1 MPQDEGLIADMQSS
15 WGSTFDALN
24 NAQRLWILQSV
35 GLNLFNADPNS
46 ILNSEHDD
54 EIEEAIE
61 RLDELSRSDLLGLLE
76 ALVGQIKNNR

>member
-1 MPQDEGLIADMQSS
+1 MEENTLLDDMKES

-35 GLNLFNADPNS
+35 GAYLFNADPNS
-46 ILNSEHDD
+46 ILDSEHDE

-61 RLDELSRSDLLGLLE
+61 RFDELSNNDLLGLLE
-76 ALVGQIKNNR
+76 ALVGQLKSNQ